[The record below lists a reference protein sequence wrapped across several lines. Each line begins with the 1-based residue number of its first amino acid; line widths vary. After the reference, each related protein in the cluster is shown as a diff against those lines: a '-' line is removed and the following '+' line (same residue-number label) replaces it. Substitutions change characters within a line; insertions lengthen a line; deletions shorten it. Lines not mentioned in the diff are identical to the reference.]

1 MGIQSAAKKERAG
14 KKSGVGGILLF
25 WIPALVMTA
34 LAVLASLAFSQ
45 SGIPSAPAGREQ
57 AILHLASSL
66 FTEGEFS
73 LSDEDVSSL
82 LFPAIQNA
90 FSEGE
95 GLTGFSVEAKEENK
109 FSLSMGFRA
118 SGSRLGLFCSVE
130 LLPEKEGFYGLRIA
144 SASLGKLPVPPRWV
158 LEKARNSLSS
168 FGKVEEDTL
177 WIPSSVAVPLWEG
190 TEPLTLK
197 LTDLSAGGGELRA
210 GISAESIPLELL
222 GKLLAG

>member
-45 SGIPSAPAGREQ
+45 SGIPSAPVGREQ

-90 FSEGE
+90 FSDERVSQAF
-95 GLTGFSVEAKEENK
+95 LWKQKEKTN
-109 FSLSMGFRA
+109 FPFLWVF
-118 SGSRLGLFCSVE
+118 
-130 LLPEKEGFYGLRIA
+130 
-144 SASLGKLPVPPRWV
+144 VPPEV
-158 LEKARNSLSS
+158 
-168 FGKVEEDTL
+168 V
-177 WIPSSVAVPLWEG
+177 
-190 TEPLTLK
+190 
-197 LTDLSAGGGELRA
+197 
-210 GISAESIPLELL
+210 
-222 GKLLAG
+222 